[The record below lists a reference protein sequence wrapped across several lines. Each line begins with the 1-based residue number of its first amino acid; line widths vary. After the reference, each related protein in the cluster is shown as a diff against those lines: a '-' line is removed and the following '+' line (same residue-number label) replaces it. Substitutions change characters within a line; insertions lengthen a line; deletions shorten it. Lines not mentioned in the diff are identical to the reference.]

1 MPAKVKCTVTN
12 CRYYNKEDCQATAIE
27 INVDGGGATAVNE
40 AATMCHTFE
49 HRY

>member
-27 INVDGGGATAVNE
+27 
-40 AATMCHTFE
+40 
-49 HRY
+49 